1 MVGTAFANFQLI
13 IIHDALKSAFLLA
26 VLPNDEACLQT
37 SKNSKAKVNFS
48 HTIKA
53 KNQMNPSIITSY

>member
-1 MVGTAFANFQLI
+1 MKKVNESMYMVGTAFANFQLI

-37 SKNSKAKVNFS
+37 SKNSKAKVHFL
-48 HTIKA
+48 H
-53 KNQMNPSIITSY
+53 